1 MTFKYSISII
11 SHNQGKL
18 VKKAIDSLSLIDD
31 SFEIII
37 TINIPENEDYL
48 KLIPY
53 ELTIIRNNSPLGFG
67 SNHNNAFKK
76 SNGELFLIVNPDI
89 TIIKWSKFEF
99 KCNTLYSPLIL
110 NSNLSISDFQREYP
124 TIQNILKRKFMK
136 SSNEKMEW
144 IAGMFLII
152 TRDFYK
158 KLGGFDEKFFMYLE
172 DADLS
177 IRVKKKKG
185 IIEIINSL
193 EVVHDA
199 QRDSRRNPKHLVYHV
214 SSLLKFYIKYPYLIF
229 KI

>member
-1 MTFKYSISII
+1 MAFKYSISIV

-18 VKKAIDSLSLIDD
+18 VKKTIDSLSLIDD
-31 SFEIII
+31 SLEIII
-37 TINIPENEDYL
+37 TINVPENEEYL

-53 ELTIIRNNSPLGFG
+53 ELITIRNNSPLGFG

-76 SNGELFLIVNPDI
+76 SNGKLFLIVNPDI

-99 KCNTLYSPLIL
+99 KSNTLYSPLVL
-110 NSNLSISDFQREYP
+110 NSNLSISDSQREYP
-124 TIQNILKRKFMK
+124 TIQNLLKRKFMK
-136 SSNEKMEW
+136 SRNEKMEW

-158 KLGGFDEKFFMYLE
+158 KLEGFDEKFFMYLE

-177 IRVKKKKG
+177 IRVKQNKG
-185 IIEIINSL
+185 NIIIINSL

-199 QRDSRRNPKHLVYHV
+199 QRDSRRNPKHLAHHV
-214 SSLLKFYIKYPYLIF
+214 SSLIRFYIKYPHLIF
-229 KI
+229 NT